1 MRTESGVLNLDGICK
16 HFPVVLYIMYCGS
29 HATASSKIR
38 AETSPFIINPK
49 SDNLNI
55 VSKLFESIQFLDFLN
70 QIEIWIDINIQNW
83 MQILYVIQFETQVPN
98 SSGDFSDSSDSLPDA
113 LYFNL

>member
-1 MRTESGVLNLDGICK
+1 MPPRI
-16 HFPVVLYIMYCGS
+16 YCGS

-55 VSKLFESIQFLDFLN
+55 VSKLFESIQFLDFDQDLESN
-70 QIEIWIDINIQNW
+70 RNLDRYQYPELDADPVRDPVQD
-83 MQILYVIQFETQVPN
+83 PAPH
-98 SSGDFSDSSDSLPDA
+98 SSDDFSDSSDSLPDV